1 MEPDY
6 SQLFHQSSKNHA
18 KGHPPIHKDPSQW
31 PKEWG
36 TVYYKAYPRLPGIV
50 LPETRLSADLGDTI
64 FHRSSGRGFID
75 SPLSLEQMSQLLK
88 YSCGTTRTRAD
99 GQAMRRAQASGGA
112 RYPIE
117 VYPLVLRGGEGLA
130 PGLYHYNVKLHTLET
145 LWDKAFTKEEAKEY
159 FVYEWTVDA
168 SVVFLMTAVFWRNQ
182 MKYGERGYRYI
193 LIEAGHIGQ
202 NMYLVSEALGLKCV
216 ALGGTRDEKVEE
228 LLDIDGVNESVVYAL
243 AIGRE

>member
-1 MEPDY
+1 MTPEPDF
-6 SQLFHQSSKNHA
+6 SLLFHQSSKKHRWHR
-18 KGHPPIHKDPSQW
+18 GSEDVW
-31 PKEWG
+31 PKEWK
-36 TVYYKAYPRLPGIV
+36 TVYYKAYPRFPQIV
-50 LPETRLSADLGDTI
+50 LPKTKLEADLATVIMNRHTSRKFDSKVGLDT
-64 FHRSSGRGFID
+64 FT
-75 SPLSLEQMSQLLK
+75 LSNLLQ
-88 YSCGTTRTRAD
+88 YSCGTTTPSGD
-99 GQAMRRAQASGGA
+99 NLKMRRAQPSGGG

-117 VYPLVLRGGEGLA
+117 VYLLVLRGGEGLP

-145 LWDKAFTKEEAKEY
+145 LWDKAFTKEELKEY
-159 FVYEWTVDA
+159 FVYEWTADA

-202 NMYLVSEALGLKCV
+202 NLYLVAQALGLKCV

-243 AIGRE
+243 AIGG